1 MRELLIMLSQIAA
14 MWLLI
19 GTTAL
24 HVRDRLR
31 YLPPERVEAE
41 RIRQDYLAGIDR
53 RWMVFQRD
61 WHADDHARLQR
72 LMVLAAHKRAQSEEI
87 CSRNPG
93 SPAIQGL
100 CHKLERDNQNINGEI
115 QQLVDRMTSA
125 FIESEAMRLTEG
137 QRPMDEIAVIH
148 NNALSSI
155 REASSLY
162 AQLAAGG
169 NP

>member
-1 MRELLIMLSQIAA
+1 
-14 MWLLI
+14 
-19 GTTAL
+19 
-24 HVRDRLR
+24 
-31 YLPPERVEAE
+31 
-41 RIRQDYLAGIDR
+41 
-53 RWMVFQRD
+53 
-61 WHADDHARLQR
+61 
-72 LMVLAAHKRAQSEEI
+72 
-87 CSRNPG
+87 
-93 SPAIQGL
+93 
-100 CHKLERDNQNINGEI
+100 
-115 QQLVDRMTSA
+115 MTSA